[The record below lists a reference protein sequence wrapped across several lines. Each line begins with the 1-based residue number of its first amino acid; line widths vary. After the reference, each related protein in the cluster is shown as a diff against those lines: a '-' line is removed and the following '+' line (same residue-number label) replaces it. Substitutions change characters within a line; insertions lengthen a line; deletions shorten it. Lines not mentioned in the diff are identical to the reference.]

1 MRPERAIPKKGRSR
15 FAPERESA
23 EAELDGLR
31 ATNQR
36 QTLVIDK
43 LSDAISA
50 LRSDVSGLE
59 AENAALSGQNAQLRE
74 QALASPSGNGT
85 DPQEMVEAVLPLDVH
100 APAAAR
106 VVVADFLRACVA
118 PRLLDSAQL
127 VISELVSNSLRHNAA
142 PFDQAVVVRVA
153 LERATWRL
161 EVEDPGG
168 ASVLPPDAERAG
180 GGRLGLN
187 LVQTLSECWGV
198 EHAAERGTRAW
209 AYLPRAPAP
218 VPDDTRPARAAPEL

>member
-1 MRPERAIPKKGRSR
+1 MRPDRAIPKKGRSR
-15 FAPERESA
+15 FAPERENA
-23 EAELDGLR
+23 ETELDGLR

-59 AENAALSGQNAQLRE
+59 AENAELSEQTARLRE
-74 QALASPSGNGT
+74 QLPAILFGNGT
-85 DPQEMVEAVLPLDVH
+85 DPREMVEAVLPLDVH

-106 VVVADFLRACVA
+106 VVIADFLRERVA
-118 PRLLDSAQL
+118 PRLVDTAQL
-127 VISELVSNSLRHNAA
+127 IISELVSNSLRHNAA
-142 PFDQAVVVRVA
+142 PFDQAVVIRVA

-168 ASVLPPDAERAG
+168 VGVLAPDPERAA

-209 AYLPRAPAP
+209 AFLPRAPET
-218 VPDDTRPARAAPEL
+218 VHDETSPARAAPEL

>member
-1 MRPERAIPKKGRSR
+1 MQPDRATPKKGRSR
-15 FAPERESA
+15 FSPARENPDV
-23 EAELDGLR
+23 ELDGLR
-31 ATNQR
+31 ATKER

-50 LRSDVSGLE
+50 LRADVSGLE
-59 AENAALSGQNAQLRE
+59 EENSHLSEQNARLRE
-74 QALASPSGNGT
+74 LVPAPPLADGS
-85 DPQEMVEAVLPLDVH
+85 DPREMVEAVLPLDVH

-106 VVVADFLRACVA
+106 VVVADFLRERVA
-118 PRLLDSAQL
+118 PRLLDTAQL
-127 VISELVSNSLRHNAA
+127 IISELVNNSLRHNAA
-142 PFDQAVVVRVA
+142 PFNQAIVVRVA

-168 ASVLPPDAERAG
+168 VGVLAPDPERAA

-209 AYLPRAPAP
+209 AFLPRAPAP
-218 VPDDTRPARAAPEL
+218 LNTETSPQRLAPER

>member
-1 MRPERAIPKKGRSR
+1 MRPDRAIPKKGRSR
-15 FAPERESA
+15 FVPEREQP

-43 LSDAISA
+43 LSDALSA

-59 AENAALSGQNAQLRE
+59 VENADLSEQNARLRA
-74 QALASPSGNGT
+74 QVAPILLADGR
-85 DPQEMVEAVLPLDVH
+85 DPRDMVEAVLPLDVH

-106 VVVADFLRACVA
+106 VVVADFLRERVA
-118 PRLLDSAQL
+118 PRLFDTAQL
-127 VISELVSNSLRHNAA
+127 IISELVSNSLRHNAA
-142 PFDQAVVVRVA
+142 PFDQAIVIRVA

-168 ASVLPPDAERAG
+168 AGVLPPEHERAA

-209 AYLPRAPAP
+209 AFLPRAPAP
-218 VPDDTRPARAAPEL
+218 LPDETTPARLTPEL

>member
-1 MRPERAIPKKGRSR
+1 MQPDRAIPKKGRSR
-15 FAPERESA
+15 FAPDRESH
-23 EAELDGLR
+23 EDELEGLR
-31 ATNQR
+31 ATSRR

-43 LSDAISA
+43 LSDALSV

-59 AENAALSGQNAQLRE
+59 AENADLSDQNARLRE
-74 QALASPSGNGT
+74 QLPATLSEHGT
-85 DPQEMVEAVLPLDVH
+85 DAGEMVEALLPLDVH

-106 VVVADFLRACVA
+106 VVVADFLRKRVA
-118 PRLLDSAQL
+118 PRLLDTAQL
-127 VISELVSNSLRHNAA
+127 IISELVSNSLRHNAA
-142 PFDQAVVVRVA
+142 PIDQAVVIRVA

-168 ASVLPPDAERAG
+168 AGVLPPDPERAP

-209 AYLPRAPAP
+209 AFLPRAPAP
-218 VPDDTRPARAAPEL
+218 LPDQTTPARLTPEL